1 MSPHFDP
8 DEERELGSERLE
20 AFRALD
26 EQLERLPRIEPS
38 PQFEASFRARLAR
51 AEDTPRGLAGWFR
64 RLQPEWAIPATALA
78 GLAVLITL
86 SQSALPP
93 ADWELVSEP
102 EVFDLIMDADPE
114 LLAMLDALES
124 QDESE
129 PL

>member
-1 MSPHFDP
+1 MSPRFDP
-8 DEERELGSERLE
+8 DEEQQLGSERLR

-26 EQLERLPRIEPS
+26 EQLEGLPRIEPS
-38 PQFEASFRARLAR
+38 PQFEARFRARLAR
-51 AEDTPRGLAGWFR
+51 AEDAPRGLASWFR
-64 RLQPEWAIPATALA
+64 RLQPEWAIPAAALA
-78 GLAVLITL
+78 ALALLLTF
-86 SQSALPP
+86 SPSALPP

-102 EVFDLIMDADPE
+102 EVFDLILDADPE